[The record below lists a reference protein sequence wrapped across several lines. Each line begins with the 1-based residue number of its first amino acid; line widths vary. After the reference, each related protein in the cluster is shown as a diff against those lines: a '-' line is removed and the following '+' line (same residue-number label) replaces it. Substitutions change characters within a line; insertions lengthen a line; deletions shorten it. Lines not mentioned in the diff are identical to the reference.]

1 MGIGLENIEIM
12 SKIFIKNTLDKIK
25 KIKFLSNFN
34 LFKIDRTKVKILKDS
49 SNIIHDNCGT
59 PNCCGQCETAIKN

>member
-25 KIKFLSNFN
+25 KIKLFSNFN
-34 LFKIDRTKVKILKDS
+34 LLKIDRTKAKILKDN
-49 SNIIHDNCGT
+49 SNIIHDSCGT
-59 PNCCGQCETAIKN
+59 PDCCGQCETAIKN